1 MSLSLR
7 TVLPATSPIA
17 ALQNLPVCASPCCP
31 RPATLW
37 QRWWARHEGIWLHE
51 HWYCSPEC
59 FHAGLYRRLEQAALA
74 GPRAAASTSRLPL
87 GLVLLSQGDITPQQL
102 RQALQS
108 QALTRTGKIG
118 EWLIKMGAVTEQQVT
133 GALAAQQGCGV
144 FSVQDPQWL
153 PTKLQWPESLALR
166 YRALP
171 VFHNPAQS
179 LLYVGHLDQV
189 DRSFLFCV
197 EQMLRCRTQPCIVPA
212 ETYRRQ
218 WELSARELQAES
230 IDIPQPQSSVEM
242 IRTIGN
248 YARQVRAERCS
259 IVCCADRLW
268 TRLEPARGIQ
278 LDLLFGLPTVSYF
291 EQPRAQA
298 GTTLG

>member
-1 MSLSLR
+1 
-7 TVLPATSPIA
+7 
-17 ALQNLPVCASPCCP
+17 
-31 RPATLW
+31 
-37 QRWWARHEGIWLHE
+37 
-51 HWYCSPEC
+51 
-59 FHAGLYRRLEQAALA
+59 
-74 GPRAAASTSRLPL
+74 
-87 GLVLLSQGDITPQQL
+87 
-102 RQALQS
+102 
-108 QALTRTGKIG
+108 
-118 EWLIKMGAVTEQQVT
+118 
-133 GALAAQQGCGV
+133 
-144 FSVQDPQWL
+144 
-153 PTKLQWPESLALR
+153 
-166 YRALP
+166 
-171 VFHNPAQS
+171 
-179 LLYVGHLDQV
+179 
-189 DRSFLFCV
+189 
-197 EQMLRCRTQPCIVPA
+197 MLRCRTQPCIVPA